1 MNRNGFFKTKSFRYG
16 STATAFTAAFI
27 AVVAIFNIIF
37 TALANRYMWYLDMTR
52 EEIFTLCD
60 ATKEILADVDEEI
73 NIYFASEPDVL
84 MQGDNSIYTQFVYN
98 TALQLEAEFDNIHVT
113 CKDIVKNRSF
123 FERFRTNTATEI
135 YTTSVIVE
143 SGTEVLVYG
152 LQSFFTTDGDDAST
166 VWAYSGEKKMVS
178 AILQVTSTELPIVYF
193 TSEHGEAIG
202 ASAAALFNLFAEN
215 GFDVRTINL
224 AKEEI
229 DEDARIVII
238 NNPVYDFIGAEAD
251 DESSNEIRKLDRF
264 LDKFG
269 CLLVF
274 ADPDNADRLSNLSEF
289 LEEWGVGFTPDTVIR
304 DTEHSISTDGM
315 SVVAKY
321 ETTTLGSSIYKDL
334 TRNLDTLPK
343 TISRYSMPIQI
354 LWEEGGSNSG
364 ARDVSA
370 ILTTYDT
377 AEAVRD
383 SAVVDTGSFN
393 LLTLSRE
400 SRIID
405 NEEYYSYVILSG
417 SSAFADSKYLLSNAY
432 ANSDILAST
441 MKATGREKVLADI
454 KFKVFDDTTLD
465 ITTAEANDWTVAMTL
480 VFPVIASITGL
491 VIWVRRKHA

>member
-1 MNRNGFFKTKSFRYG
+1 MNRNGFFRTKSFRYG

-27 AVVAIFNIIF
+27 AVVVVFNIIF
-37 TALANRYMWYLDMTR
+37 TALANRYMWYIDMTN
-52 EEIFTLCD
+52 EEVFTLSE
-60 ATKEILADVDEEI
+60 ATKELLSDVDEEI

-84 MQGDNSIYTQFVYN
+84 MQGDTSMYSRFVYN
-98 TALQLEAEFDNIHVT
+98 TALQLETEFDNIHVI

-123 FERFRTNTATEI
+123 FERFRTNTATQI

-143 SGTEVLVYG
+143 SGEEVQVYA
-152 LQSFFTTDGDDAST
+152 LQSFFTTEPEDGT
-166 VWAYSGEKKMVS
+166 VWAYSGERKFVS
-178 AILQVTSTELPIVYF
+178 AILQLTSAELPIVYF
-193 TSEHGEAIG
+193 TSEHGESIG
-202 ASAAALFNLFAEN
+202 DSAAELFHLFTEN

-238 NNPVYDFIGAEAD
+238 NNPRFDFIGSEAD

-269 CLLVF
+269 CLMVF
-274 ADPDNADRLSNLSEF
+274 ADPDHADRLNNLSEF

-304 DTEHSISTDGM
+304 DTEHSISTDGL

-321 ETTTLGSSIYKDL
+321 DTTTLGSSIYKDL

-354 LWEEGGSNSG
+354 LWEEGGSVSG
-364 ARDVSA
+364 SRDVSS

-377 AEAVRD
+377 AEAIYD
-383 SAVVDTGSFN
+383 GAVADEGTFH

-400 SRIID
+400 SRIIN
-405 NEEYYSYVILSG
+405 NEEYYSFVVVSG

-432 ANSDILAST
+432 ANSDILTST

-454 KFKVFDDTTLD
+454 DFKVFDDTTLD
-465 ITTAEANDWTVAMTL
+465 ITTAQANDWTVAMTVVL
-480 VFPVIASITGL
+480 PVIAAVTGL

>member
-27 AVVAIFNIIF
+27 AVVVVFNIIF
-37 TALANRYMWYLDMTR
+37 TALANRYMWYIDMTN
-52 EEIFTLCD
+52 EEVFTLSE
-60 ATKEILADVDEEI
+60 ATKELLADVDEEI

-84 MQGDNSIYTQFVYN
+84 MQGDKSMYTRFVYN
-98 TALQLEAEFDNIHVT
+98 TALQLETEFPNIHVT

-123 FERFRTNTATEI
+123 FERFRTNTATQI

-143 SGTEVLVYG
+143 SGEEVQVYA
-152 LQSFFTTDGDDAST
+152 LQSFFTTEPDDGT
-166 VWAYSGEKKMVS
+166 VWAYSGERKFVS
-178 AILQVTSTELPIVYF
+178 AILQLTSSELPIVYF
-193 TSEHGEAIG
+193 TSEHGESIG
-202 ASAAALFNLFAEN
+202 DSAAALFNLFAEN

-238 NNPVYDFIGAEAD
+238 NNPRFDFIGAEAD

-269 CLLVF
+269 CLMVF
-274 ADPDNADRLSNLSEF
+274 ADPDHADRLNNLSEF

-304 DTEHSISTDGM
+304 DTEHSISTDGL

-321 ETTTLGSSIYKDL
+321 DTTTLGSSIYKDL
-334 TRNLDTLPK
+334 TYNLDTLPK
-343 TISRYSMPIQI
+343 TISRYSMPIRI
-354 LWEEGGSNSG
+354 LWEEGGSVSG
-364 ARDVSA
+364 SRDVST

-377 AEAVRD
+377 AETIYDGAVTD
-383 SAVVDTGSFN
+383 EGTFN

-400 SRIID
+400 SRIIN
-405 NEEYYSYVILSG
+405 NEEYYSFVVVSG

-432 ANSDILAST
+432 ANSDILTST

-454 KFKVFDDTTLD
+454 EFKVFDDTTLD
-465 ITTAEANDWTVAMTL
+465 ITTAQANDWTVAMTV
-480 VFPVIASITGL
+480 VFPVIAAVTGL

>member
-1 MNRNGFFKTKSFRYG
+1 MNRNGFFRTKSFRYG

-27 AVVAIFNIIF
+27 AVVVVFNIIF
-37 TALANRYMWYLDMTR
+37 TALANRYMWYIDMTN
-52 EEIFTLCD
+52 EEVFTLSE
-60 ATKEILADVDEEI
+60 ATKELLSDVDEEI

-84 MQGDNSIYTQFVYN
+84 MQGDTSMYSRFVYN
-98 TALQLEAEFDNIHVT
+98 TALQLETEFDNIHVI

-123 FERFRTNTATEI
+123 FERFRTNTATQI

-143 SGTEVLVYG
+143 SGEEVQVYA
-152 LQSFFTTDGDDAST
+152 LQSFFTTEPEDGT
-166 VWAYSGEKKMVS
+166 VWAYSGERKFVS
-178 AILQVTSTELPIVYF
+178 AILQLTSAELPIVYF
-193 TSEHGEAIG
+193 TSEHGESIG
-202 ASAAALFNLFAEN
+202 DSAAELFHLFTEN

-238 NNPVYDFIGAEAD
+238 NNPRFDFIGSEAD

-269 CLLVF
+269 CLMVF
-274 ADPDNADRLSNLSEF
+274 ADPDHADRLNNLSEF

-304 DTEHSISTDGM
+304 DTEHSISTDGL

-321 ETTTLGSSIYKDL
+321 DTTTLGSSIYKDL

-343 TISRYSMPIQI
+343 TISRYSMPLQI
-354 LWEEGGSNSG
+354 LWEEGGSVSG
-364 ARDVSA
+364 SRDVST

-377 AEAVRD
+377 AETIYDGAV
-383 SAVVDTGSFN
+383 TEEGSFH

-400 SRIID
+400 SRIIN
-405 NEEYYSYVILSG
+405 NEEYYSFVVVSG

-432 ANSDILAST
+432 ANSDILTST

-454 KFKVFDDTTLD
+454 DFKVFDDTTLD
-465 ITTAEANDWTVAMTL
+465 ITTAQANDWTVAMTVVL
-480 VFPVIASITGL
+480 PVIAAVTGL

>member
-1 MNRNGFFKTKSFRYG
+1 MNRNGFFRTKSFRYG

-27 AVVAIFNIIF
+27 AVVVVFNIIF
-37 TALANRYMWYLDMTR
+37 TALANRYMWYIDMTN
-52 EEIFTLCD
+52 EEVFTLSE
-60 ATKEILADVDEEI
+60 ATKELLSDVDEEI

-84 MQGDNSIYTQFVYN
+84 MQGDTSMYSRFVYN
-98 TALQLEAEFDNIHVT
+98 TALQLETEFDNIHVI

-123 FERFRTNTATEI
+123 FERFRTNTATQI

-143 SGTEVLVYG
+143 SGEEVQVYA
-152 LQSFFTTDGDDAST
+152 LQSFFTTEPEDGT
-166 VWAYSGEKKMVS
+166 VWAYSGERKFVS
-178 AILQVTSTELPIVYF
+178 AILQLTSAELPIVYF
-193 TSEHGEAIG
+193 TSEHGESIG
-202 ASAAALFNLFAEN
+202 DSAAELFHLFTEN

-238 NNPVYDFIGAEAD
+238 NNPRFDFIGSEAD

-269 CLLVF
+269 CLMVF
-274 ADPDNADRLSNLSEF
+274 ADPDHADRLNNLSEF

-304 DTEHSISTDGM
+304 DTEHSISTDGL

-321 ETTTLGSSIYKDL
+321 DTTTLGSSIYKDL

-354 LWEEGGSNSG
+354 LWEEGGSVSG
-364 ARDVSA
+364 SRDVSS

-377 AEAVRD
+377 AEAIYD
-383 SAVVDTGSFN
+383 GAVADEGTFH

-400 SRIID
+400 SRIIN
-405 NEEYYSYVILSG
+405 NEEY
-417 SSAFADSKYLLSNAY
+417 
-432 ANSDILAST
+432 
-441 MKATGREKVLADI
+441 
-454 KFKVFDDTTLD
+454 
-465 ITTAEANDWTVAMTL
+465 
-480 VFPVIASITGL
+480 
-491 VIWVRRKHA
+491 

>member
-1 MNRNGFFKTKSFRYG
+1 MNRNGFFRTKSFRYG

-27 AVVAIFNIIF
+27 AVVVVFNIIF
-37 TALANRYMWYLDMTR
+37 TALANRYMWYIDMTN
-52 EEIFTLCD
+52 EEVFTLSE
-60 ATKEILADVDEEI
+60 ATKELLSDVDEEI

-84 MQGDNSIYTQFVYN
+84 MQGDTSMYSRFVYN
-98 TALQLEAEFDNIHVT
+98 TALQLETEFDNIHVI

-123 FERFRTNTATEI
+123 FERFRTNTATQI

-143 SGTEVLVYG
+143 SGEEVQVYA
-152 LQSFFTTDGDDAST
+152 LQSFFTTEPEDGT
-166 VWAYSGEKKMVS
+166 VWAYSGERKFVS
-178 AILQVTSTELPIVYF
+178 AILQLTSAELPIVYF
-193 TSEHGEAIG
+193 TSEHGESIG
-202 ASAAALFNLFAEN
+202 DSAAELFHLFTEN

-238 NNPVYDFIGAEAD
+238 NNPRFDFIGSEAD

-269 CLLVF
+269 CLMVF
-274 ADPDNADRLSNLSEF
+274 ADPDHADRLNNLSEF

-304 DTEHSISTDGM
+304 DTEHSISTDGL

-321 ETTTLGSSIYKDL
+321 DTTTLGSSIYKDL

-354 LWEEGGSNSG
+354 LWEEGGSVSG
-364 ARDVSA
+364 SRDVSS

-377 AEAVRD
+377 AEAIYD
-383 SAVVDTGSFN
+383 GAVADEGTFH

-400 SRIID
+400 SRIIN
-405 NEEYYSYVILSG
+405 NEEYYSFVVVSG

-432 ANSDILAST
+432 ANSDILTST

-454 KFKVFDDTTLD
+454 DFKVFDDTTLD
-465 ITTAEANDWTVAMTL
+465 ITTAQANDWTVAMTL
-480 VFPVIASITGL
+480 VFPVIAAVTGL

>member
-1 MNRNGFFKTKSFRYG
+1 MNRNGFFRTKSFRYG

-27 AVVAIFNIIF
+27 AVVVVFNIIF
-37 TALANRYMWYLDMTR
+37 TALANRYMWYIDMTN
-52 EEIFTLCD
+52 EEVFTLSE
-60 ATKEILADVDEEI
+60 ATKELLADVDEEI

-84 MQGDNSIYTQFVYN
+84 MQGDKSMYTRFVYN
-98 TALQLEAEFDNIHVT
+98 TALQLETEFSNIHVT

-123 FERFRTNTATEI
+123 FECFRTNTATQI

-143 SGTEVLVYG
+143 SGEEVQVYA
-152 LQSFFTTDGDDAST
+152 LQSFFTTEPDDGT
-166 VWAYSGEKKMVS
+166 VWAYSGERKFVS
-178 AILQVTSTELPIVYF
+178 AILQLTSSELPIVYF
-193 TSEHGEAIG
+193 TSEHGESIG
-202 ASAAALFNLFAEN
+202 ESAAALFNLFEEN

-229 DEDARIVII
+229 DGDARIVII
-238 NNPVYDFIGAEAD
+238 NNPRFDFIGAEAD

-269 CLLVF
+269 CLMVF
-274 ADPDNADRLSNLSEF
+274 ADPDHADRLNNLSEF

-304 DTEHSISTDGM
+304 DTEHSISTDGL

-321 ETTTLGSSIYKDL
+321 DTTTLGSSIYKDL
-334 TRNLDTLPK
+334 TYNLDTLPK

-354 LWEEGGSNSG
+354 LWEEGGSVSG
-364 ARDVSA
+364 SRDVST

-377 AEAVRD
+377 AETIYDGAVTD
-383 SAVVDTGSFN
+383 EGTFN

-400 SRIID
+400 SRIIN
-405 NEEYYSYVILSG
+405 NEEYYSFVVVSG

-432 ANSDILAST
+432 ANSDILTST

-454 KFKVFDDTTLD
+454 EFKVFDDTTLD
-465 ITTAEANDWTVAMTL
+465 ITTAQANDWTVAMTL
-480 VFPVIASITGL
+480 VFPVIAAVTGL

>member
-1 MNRNGFFKTKSFRYG
+1 MNRNGFFRTKSFRYG

-27 AVVAIFNIIF
+27 AVVVVFNIIF
-37 TALANRYMWYLDMTR
+37 TALANRYMWYIDMTN
-52 EEIFTLCD
+52 EEVFTLSE
-60 ATKEILADVDEEI
+60 ATKELLSDVDEEI

-84 MQGDNSIYTQFVYN
+84 MQGDTSMYSRFVYN
-98 TALQLEAEFDNIHVT
+98 TALQLETEFDNIHVI

-123 FERFRTNTATEI
+123 FERFRTNTATQI

-143 SGTEVLVYG
+143 SGEEVQVYA
-152 LQSFFTTDGDDAST
+152 LQSFFTTEPEDGT
-166 VWAYSGEKKMVS
+166 VWAYSGERKFVS
-178 AILQVTSTELPIVYF
+178 AILQLTSAELPIVYF
-193 TSEHGEAIG
+193 TSEHGESIG
-202 ASAAALFNLFAEN
+202 DSAAELFHLFTEN

-238 NNPVYDFIGAEAD
+238 NNPRFDFIGSEAD

-269 CLLVF
+269 CLMVF
-274 ADPDNADRLSNLSEF
+274 ADPDHADRLNNLSEF

-304 DTEHSISTDGM
+304 DTEHSISTDGL

-321 ETTTLGSSIYKDL
+321 DTTTLGSSIYKDL

-343 TISRYSMPIQI
+343 TISRYSMPLQI
-354 LWEEGGSNSG
+354 LWEEGGSVSG
-364 ARDVSA
+364 SRDVSS

-377 AEAVRD
+377 AEAIYD
-383 SAVVDTGSFN
+383 GAVADEGTFH

-400 SRIID
+400 SRIIN
-405 NEEYYSYVILSG
+405 NEEYYSFVVVSG

-432 ANSDILAST
+432 ANSDILTST

-454 KFKVFDDTTLD
+454 DFKVFDDTTLD
-465 ITTAEANDWTVAMTL
+465 ITTAQANDWTVAMTVVL
-480 VFPVIASITGL
+480 PVIAAVTGL

>member
-1 MNRNGFFKTKSFRYG
+1 MNRNGFFRTKSFRYG

-27 AVVAIFNIIF
+27 AVVVVFNIIF
-37 TALANRYMWYLDMTR
+37 TALANRYMWYIDMTN
-52 EEIFTLCD
+52 EEVFTLSE
-60 ATKEILADVDEEI
+60 ATKELLSDVDEEI

-84 MQGDNSIYTQFVYN
+84 MQGDTSMYSRFVYN
-98 TALQLEAEFDNIHVT
+98 TALQLETEFDNIHVI

-123 FERFRTNTATEI
+123 FERFRTNTATQI

-143 SGTEVLVYG
+143 SGEEVQVYA
-152 LQSFFTTDGDDAST
+152 LQSFFTTEPEDGT
-166 VWAYSGEKKMVS
+166 VWAYSGERKFVS
-178 AILQVTSTELPIVYF
+178 AILQLTSAELPIVYF
-193 TSEHGEAIG
+193 TSEHGESIG
-202 ASAAALFNLFAEN
+202 DSAAELFHLFTEN

-238 NNPVYDFIGAEAD
+238 NNPRFDFIGSEAD

-269 CLLVF
+269 CLMVF
-274 ADPDNADRLSNLSEF
+274 ADPDHADRLNNLSEF

-304 DTEHSISTDGM
+304 DTEHSISTDGL

-321 ETTTLGSSIYKDL
+321 DTTTLGSSIYKDL

-343 TISRYSMPIQI
+343 TISRYSMPLQI
-354 LWEEGGSNSG
+354 LWEEGGSVSG
-364 ARDVSA
+364 SRDVSS

-377 AEAVRD
+377 AEAIYD
-383 SAVVDTGSFN
+383 GAVTEEGSFH

-400 SRIID
+400 SRIIN
-405 NEEYYSYVILSG
+405 NEEYYSFVVVSG

-432 ANSDILAST
+432 ANSDILTST

-454 KFKVFDDTTLD
+454 DFKVFDDTTLD
-465 ITTAEANDWTVAMTL
+465 ITTAQANDWTVAMTVVL
-480 VFPVIASITGL
+480 PVIAAVTGL
-491 VIWVRRKHA
+491 VIWVRRMHA

>member
-1 MNRNGFFKTKSFRYG
+1 MNRNGFFRTKSFRYG

-27 AVVAIFNIIF
+27 AVVVVFNIIF
-37 TALANRYMWYLDMTR
+37 TALANRYMWYIDMTN
-52 EEIFTLCD
+52 EEVFTLSE
-60 ATKEILADVDEEI
+60 ATKELLSDVDEEI
-73 NIYFASEPDVL
+73 NIYFASEPDEL
-84 MQGDNSIYTQFVYN
+84 MQGDTSMYSRFVYN
-98 TALQLEAEFDNIHVT
+98 TALQLETEFDNIHVI

-123 FERFRTNTATEI
+123 FERFRTNTATQI

-143 SGTEVLVYG
+143 SGEEVQVYA
-152 LQSFFTTDGDDAST
+152 LQSFFTTEPDDGT
-166 VWAYSGEKKMVS
+166 VWAYSGERKFVS
-178 AILQVTSTELPIVYF
+178 AILQLTSAELPIVYF
-193 TSEHGEAIG
+193 TSEHGESIG
-202 ASAAALFNLFAEN
+202 DSAAELFHLFTEN

-238 NNPVYDFIGAEAD
+238 NNPRFDFIGSEAD

-269 CLLVF
+269 CLMVF
-274 ADPDNADRLSNLSEF
+274 ADPDHADRLNNLSEF

-304 DTEHSISTDGM
+304 DTEHSISTDGL

-321 ETTTLGSSIYKDL
+321 DTATLGNSIYKDL
-334 TRNLDTLPK
+334 TQNLETLPK

-354 LWEEGGSNSG
+354 LWEEGGSVSG
-364 ARDVSA
+364 SRDVSS

-377 AEAVRD
+377 AEAIYD
-383 SAVVDTGSFN
+383 GAVTDEGTFH

-400 SRIID
+400 SRIIN
-405 NEEYYSYVILSG
+405 NEEYYSFVVVSG

-432 ANSDILAST
+432 ANSDILTST

-454 KFKVFDDTTLD
+454 DFKVFDDTTLD
-465 ITTAEANDWTVAMTL
+465 ITTAQANDWTVAMTVVL
-480 VFPVIASITGL
+480 PVIAAVTGL

>member
-1 MNRNGFFKTKSFRYG
+1 MNRNGFFRTKSFRYG

-27 AVVAIFNIIF
+27 AVVVVFNIIF
-37 TALANRYMWYLDMTR
+37 TALANRYMWYIDMTN
-52 EEIFTLCD
+52 EEVFTLSE
-60 ATKEILADVDEEI
+60 ATKELLSDVDEEI

-84 MQGDNSIYTQFVYN
+84 MQGDTSMYSRFVYN
-98 TALQLEAEFDNIHVT
+98 TALQLETEFDNIHVI

-123 FERFRTNTATEI
+123 FERFRTNTATQI

-143 SGTEVLVYG
+143 SGEEVQVYA
-152 LQSFFTTDGDDAST
+152 LQSFFTTEPDDGT
-166 VWAYSGEKKMVS
+166 VWAYSGERKFVS
-178 AILQVTSTELPIVYF
+178 AILQLTSAELPIVYF
-193 TSEHGEAIG
+193 TSEHGESIG
-202 ASAAALFNLFAEN
+202 DSAAELFHLFTEN

-238 NNPVYDFIGAEAD
+238 NNPRFDFIGSEAD

-269 CLLVF
+269 CLMVF
-274 ADPDNADRLSNLSEF
+274 ADPDHADRLNNLSEF

-304 DTEHSISTDGM
+304 DTEHSISTDGL

-321 ETTTLGSSIYKDL
+321 DTATLGSSIYKDL
-334 TRNLDTLPK
+334 TQNLETLPK

-354 LWEEGGSNSG
+354 LWEEGGSVSG
-364 ARDVSA
+364 SRDVSS

-377 AEAVRD
+377 AEAIYD
-383 SAVVDTGSFN
+383 GAVADEGTFH

-400 SRIID
+400 SRIIN
-405 NEEYYSYVILSG
+405 NEEYYSFVVVSG

-432 ANSDILAST
+432 ANSDILTST

-454 KFKVFDDTTLD
+454 DFKVFDDTTLD
-465 ITTAEANDWTVAMTL
+465 ITTAQANDWTVAMTVVL
-480 VFPVIASITGL
+480 PVIAAVTGL

>member
-1 MNRNGFFKTKSFRYG
+1 MNRNGFFRTKSFRYG

-27 AVVAIFNIIF
+27 AVVVVFNIIF
-37 TALANRYMWYLDMTR
+37 TALANRYMWYIDMTN
-52 EEIFTLCD
+52 EEVFTLSE
-60 ATKEILADVDEEI
+60 ATKELLSDVDEEI

-84 MQGDNSIYTQFVYN
+84 MQGDTSMYSRFVYN
-98 TALQLEAEFDNIHVT
+98 TALQLETEFDNIHVI

-123 FERFRTNTATEI
+123 FERFRTNTATQI

-143 SGTEVLVYG
+143 SGEEVQVYA
-152 LQSFFTTDGDDAST
+152 LQSFFTTEPEDGT
-166 VWAYSGEKKMVS
+166 VWAYSGERKFVS
-178 AILQVTSTELPIVYF
+178 AILQLTSSDLPVVYF
-193 TSEHGEAIG
+193 TSEHGETIG
-202 ASAAALFNLFAEN
+202 DSAAALFQLFTEN

-238 NNPVYDFIGAEAD
+238 NNPRFDFIGSEAD

-269 CLLVF
+269 CLMVF
-274 ADPDNADRLSNLSEF
+274 ADPDHADRLNNLSEF

-304 DTEHSISTDGM
+304 DTEHSISTDGL

-321 ETTTLGSSIYKDL
+321 DTTTLGSSIYKDL

-343 TISRYSMPIQI
+343 TISRYSMPIRI
-354 LWEEGGSNSG
+354 LWEEGGSVSG
-364 ARDVSA
+364 SRDVSS

-377 AEAVRD
+377 AEAIYD
-383 SAVVDTGSFN
+383 GAVAEEGTFN

-400 SRIID
+400 SRIIN
-405 NEEYYSYVILSG
+405 NEEYYSFVVVSG

-432 ANSDILAST
+432 ANSDILTST

-454 KFKVFDDTTLD
+454 DFKVFDDTTLD
-465 ITTAEANDWTVAMTL
+465 ITTAQANDWTVAMTVVL
-480 VFPVIASITGL
+480 PVIAAVTGL

>member
-1 MNRNGFFKTKSFRYG
+1 MNRNGFFRTKSFRYG

-27 AVVAIFNIIF
+27 AVVVVFNIIF
-37 TALANRYMWYLDMTR
+37 TALANRYMWYIDMTN
-52 EEIFTLCD
+52 EEVFTLSE
-60 ATKEILADVDEEI
+60 ATKELLSDVDEEI

-84 MQGDNSIYTQFVYN
+84 MQGDTSMYSRFVYN
-98 TALQLEAEFDNIHVT
+98 TALQLETEFDNIHVI

-123 FERFRTNTATEI
+123 FERFRTNTATQI

-143 SGTEVLVYG
+143 SGEEVQVYA
-152 LQSFFTTDGDDAST
+152 LQSFFTTEPEDGT
-166 VWAYSGEKKMVS
+166 VWAYSGERKFVS
-178 AILQVTSTELPIVYF
+178 AILQLTSAELPIVYF
-193 TSEHGEAIG
+193 TSEHGESIG
-202 ASAAALFNLFAEN
+202 DSAAELFHLFTEN

-238 NNPVYDFIGAEAD
+238 NNPRFDFIGSEAD

-269 CLLVF
+269 CLMVF
-274 ADPDNADRLSNLSEF
+274 ADPDHADRLNNLSEF

-304 DTEHSISTDGM
+304 DTEHSISTDGL

-321 ETTTLGSSIYKDL
+321 DTATLGNSIYKDL
-334 TRNLDTLPK
+334 TQNLETLPK

-354 LWEEGGSNSG
+354 LWEEGGSVSG
-364 ARDVSA
+364 SRDVSS

-377 AEAVRD
+377 AEAIYD
-383 SAVVDTGSFN
+383 GAVTDEGTFH

-400 SRIID
+400 SRIIN
-405 NEEYYSYVILSG
+405 NEEYYSFVVVSG

-432 ANSDILAST
+432 ANSDILTST

-454 KFKVFDDTTLD
+454 DFKVFDDTTLD
-465 ITTAEANDWTVAMTL
+465 ITTAQANDWTVAMTVVL
-480 VFPVIASITGL
+480 PVIAAVTGL

>member
-27 AVVAIFNIIF
+27 AVVLVFNIIF
-37 TALANRYMWYLDMTR
+37 TALANRYMWYIDMTN

-60 ATKEILADVDEEI
+60 ATKELLADVDEEI

-84 MQGDNSIYTQFVYN
+84 MQGDNSMYTRFVYN
-98 TALQLEAEFDNIHVT
+98 TALQLETEFPNIHVT

-123 FERFRTNTATEI
+123 FERFRTNTATQI

-143 SGTEVLVYG
+143 SGEEVQVYS
-152 LQSFFTTDGDDAST
+152 LQSFFTIEPEDGT
-166 VWAYSGEKKMVS
+166 VWAYSGERKFVS
-178 AILQVTSTELPIVYF
+178 AILQLTSAELPIVYF
-193 TSEHGEAIG
+193 TSEHGESIG
-202 ASAAALFNLFAEN
+202 NSAAELFNLFAEN

-238 NNPVYDFIGAEAD
+238 NNPRFDFIGAEAD

-269 CLLVF
+269 CLMVF
-274 ADPDNADRLSNLSEF
+274 ADPDHAGRLNNLSEF
-289 LEEWGVGFTPDTVIR
+289 LEEWGIGFTPDTAIR
-304 DTEHSISTDGM
+304 DTEHSISTDGL

-321 ETTTLGSSIYKDL
+321 DTTTLGGSIYKDL
-334 TRNLDTLPK
+334 TQNLDTLPK

-354 LWEEGGSNSG
+354 LWEEGGSVSG
-364 ARDVSA
+364 SRDVSA

-377 AEAVRD
+377 AEAIYD
-383 SAVVDTGSFN
+383 GAVTEEGTFN

-400 SRIID
+400 SRIIN
-405 NEEYYSYVILSG
+405 NEEYYSFVVVSG

-432 ANSDILAST
+432 ANSDIISST

-454 KFKVFDDTTLD
+454 EFKVFDDTSLD
-465 ITTAEANDWTVAMTL
+465 ITTAQANDWTVAMTV
-480 VFPVIASITGL
+480 VFPVIAAITGL

>member
-1 MNRNGFFKTKSFRYG
+1 MNRNGFFRTKSFRYG

-27 AVVAIFNIIF
+27 AVVVVFNIIF
-37 TALANRYMWYLDMTR
+37 TALANRYMWYIDMTN
-52 EEIFTLCD
+52 EEVFTLSE
-60 ATKEILADVDEEI
+60 ATKELLSDVDEEI

-84 MQGDNSIYTQFVYN
+84 MQGDTSMYSRFVYN
-98 TALQLEAEFDNIHVT
+98 TALQLETEFDNIHVI

-123 FERFRTNTATEI
+123 FERFRTNTATQI

-143 SGTEVLVYG
+143 SGEEVQVYA
-152 LQSFFTTDGDDAST
+152 LQSFFTTEPEDGT
-166 VWAYSGEKKMVS
+166 VWAYSGERKFVS
-178 AILQVTSTELPIVYF
+178 AILQLTSAELPIVYF
-193 TSEHGEAIG
+193 TSEHGESIG
-202 ASAAALFNLFAEN
+202 DSAAELFHLFTEN

-238 NNPVYDFIGAEAD
+238 NNPRFDFIGSEAD

-269 CLLVF
+269 CLMVF
-274 ADPDNADRLSNLSEF
+274 AGPDHADRLNNLSEF

-304 DTEHSISTDGM
+304 DTEHSISTDGL

-321 ETTTLGSSIYKDL
+321 DTTTLGNSIYKDL
-334 TRNLDTLPK
+334 TQNLETLPK

-354 LWEEGGSNSG
+354 LWEEGGSVSG
-364 ARDVSA
+364 SRDVSS

-377 AEAVRD
+377 AEAIYD
-383 SAVVDTGSFN
+383 GAVADEGTFH

-400 SRIID
+400 SRIIN
-405 NEEYYSYVILSG
+405 NEEYYSFVVVSG

-432 ANSDILAST
+432 ANSDILTST

-454 KFKVFDDTTLD
+454 DFKVFDDTTLD
-465 ITTAEANDWTVAMTL
+465 ITTAQANDWTVAMTVVL
-480 VFPVIASITGL
+480 PVIAAVTGL

>member
-27 AVVAIFNIIF
+27 AVVVVFNIIF
-37 TALANRYMWYLDMTR
+37 TALANRYMWYIDMTK

-60 ATKEILADVDEEI
+60 ATKEILSDVDEEI

-84 MQGDNSIYTQFVYN
+84 MQGDNSMYTQFVYN

-123 FERFRTNTATEI
+123 FERFRTNTATQI

-143 SGTEVLVYG
+143 SGEEVQVYS
-152 LQSFFTTDGDDAST
+152 LQSFFTIEPEDGT
-166 VWAYSGEKKMVS
+166 VWAYSGERKFVS
-178 AILQVTSTELPIVYF
+178 AILQLTSAELPIVYF
-193 TSEHGEAIG
+193 TSEHGESIG
-202 ASAAALFNLFAEN
+202 NSAAELFNLFAEN

-238 NNPVYDFIGAEAD
+238 NNPRFDFIGAEAD

-269 CLLVF
+269 CLMVF
-274 ADPDNADRLSNLSEF
+274 ADPDHAGRLNNLSEF
-289 LEEWGVGFTPDTVIR
+289 LEEWGIGFTPDTAIR
-304 DTEHSISTDGM
+304 DTEHSISTDGL

-321 ETTTLGSSIYKDL
+321 DTTTLGSSIYKDM
-334 TRNLDTLPK
+334 TQNLDTLPK

-354 LWEEGGSNSG
+354 LWEEGGSVSG
-364 ARDVSA
+364 SRDVSA

-377 AEAVRD
+377 AEAIYD
-383 SAVVDTGSFN
+383 GAVAEEGTFN

-400 SRIID
+400 SRIIN
-405 NEEYYSYVILSG
+405 NEEYYSFVVVSG

-432 ANSDILAST
+432 ANSDIISST

-454 KFKVFDDTTLD
+454 EFKVFDDTTLD
-465 ITTAEANDWTVAMTL
+465 ITTAQANDWTVAMTV
-480 VFPVIASITGL
+480 VFPVIAAITGL

>member
-1 MNRNGFFKTKSFRYG
+1 MNRNGFFRTKSFRYG

-27 AVVAIFNIIF
+27 AVVVVFNIIF
-37 TALANRYMWYLDMTR
+37 TALANRYMWYIDMTN
-52 EEIFTLCD
+52 EEVFTLSE
-60 ATKEILADVDEEI
+60 ATKELLSDVDEEI

-84 MQGDNSIYTQFVYN
+84 MQGDTSMYSRFVYN
-98 TALQLEAEFDNIHVT
+98 TALQLETEFDNIHVI

-123 FERFRTNTATEI
+123 FERFRTNTATQI

-143 SGTEVLVYG
+143 SGEEVQVYA
-152 LQSFFTTDGDDAST
+152 LQSFFTTEPEDGT
-166 VWAYSGEKKMVS
+166 VWAYSGERKFVS
-178 AILQVTSTELPIVYF
+178 AILQLTSAELPIVYF
-193 TSEHGEAIG
+193 TSEHGESIG
-202 ASAAALFNLFAEN
+202 DSAAELFHLFTEN

-238 NNPVYDFIGAEAD
+238 NNPRFDFIGSEAD

-269 CLLVF
+269 CLMVF
-274 ADPDNADRLSNLSEF
+274 ADPDHADRLNNLSEF

-304 DTEHSISTDGM
+304 DTEHSISTDGL

-321 ETTTLGSSIYKDL
+321 DTTTLGSSIYKDL

-354 LWEEGGSNSG
+354 LWEEGGSVSG
-364 ARDVSA
+364 SRDVSS

-377 AEAVRD
+377 AEAIYD
-383 SAVVDTGSFN
+383 GAVTEEGSFH

-400 SRIID
+400 SRIIN
-405 NEEYYSYVILSG
+405 NEEYYSFVVVSG

-432 ANSDILAST
+432 ANSDILTST

-454 KFKVFDDTTLD
+454 DFKVFDDTTLD
-465 ITTAEANDWTVAMTL
+465 ITTAQANDWTVAMTVVL
-480 VFPVIASITGL
+480 PVIAAVTGL

>member
-1 MNRNGFFKTKSFRYG
+1 MNRNGFFRTKSFRYG

-27 AVVAIFNIIF
+27 AVVVVFNIIF
-37 TALANRYMWYLDMTR
+37 TALANRYMWYIDMTN
-52 EEIFTLCD
+52 EEVFTLSE
-60 ATKEILADVDEEI
+60 ATKELLSDVDEEI

-84 MQGDNSIYTQFVYN
+84 MQGDTSMYSRFVYN
-98 TALQLEAEFDNIHVT
+98 TALQLETEFDNIHVI

-123 FERFRTNTATEI
+123 FERFRTNTATQI

-143 SGTEVLVYG
+143 SGEEVQVYA
-152 LQSFFTTDGDDAST
+152 LQSFFTTEPEDGT
-166 VWAYSGEKKMVS
+166 VWAYSGERKFVS
-178 AILQVTSTELPIVYF
+178 AILQLTSAELPIVYF
-193 TSEHGEAIG
+193 TSEHGESIG
-202 ASAAALFNLFAEN
+202 DSAAELFHLFTEN

-238 NNPVYDFIGAEAD
+238 NNPRFDFIGSEAD

-269 CLLVF
+269 CLMVF
-274 ADPDNADRLSNLSEF
+274 ADPDHADRLNNLSEF

-304 DTEHSISTDGM
+304 DTEHSISTDGL

-321 ETTTLGSSIYKDL
+321 DTTTLGSSIYKDL

-354 LWEEGGSNSG
+354 LWEEGGSVSG
-364 ARDVSA
+364 SRDVST

-377 AEAVRD
+377 AETIYDGAV
-383 SAVVDTGSFN
+383 TEEGSFH

-400 SRIID
+400 SRIIN
-405 NEEYYSYVILSG
+405 NEEYYSFVVVSG

-432 ANSDILAST
+432 ANSDILTST

-454 KFKVFDDTTLD
+454 DFKVFDDTTLD
-465 ITTAEANDWTVAMTL
+465 ITTAQANDWTVAMTVVL
-480 VFPVIASITGL
+480 PVIAAVTGL

>member
-1 MNRNGFFKTKSFRYG
+1 MNRNGFFRTKSFRYG

-27 AVVAIFNIIF
+27 AVVVVFNIIF
-37 TALANRYMWYLDMTR
+37 TALANRYMWYIDMTN
-52 EEIFTLCD
+52 EEVFTLSE
-60 ATKEILADVDEEI
+60 ATKELLSDVDEEI

-84 MQGDNSIYTQFVYN
+84 MQGDTSMYSRFVYN
-98 TALQLEAEFDNIHVT
+98 TALQLETEFDNIHVI

-123 FERFRTNTATEI
+123 FERFRTNTATQI

-143 SGTEVLVYG
+143 SGEEVQVYA
-152 LQSFFTTDGDDAST
+152 LQSFFTTEPDDGT
-166 VWAYSGEKKMVS
+166 VWAYSGERKFVS
-178 AILQVTSTELPIVYF
+178 AILQLTSAELPIVYF
-193 TSEHGEAIG
+193 TSEHGESIG
-202 ASAAALFNLFAEN
+202 DSAAELFHLFTEN

-238 NNPVYDFIGAEAD
+238 NNPRFDFIGSEAD

-269 CLLVF
+269 CLMVF
-274 ADPDNADRLSNLSEF
+274 ADPDHADRLNNLSEF

-304 DTEHSISTDGM
+304 DTEHSISTDGL

-321 ETTTLGSSIYKDL
+321 DTATLGNSIYKDL
-334 TRNLDTLPK
+334 TQNLETLPK

-354 LWEEGGSNSG
+354 LWEEGGSVSG
-364 ARDVSA
+364 SRDVSS

-377 AEAVRD
+377 AEAIYD
-383 SAVVDTGSFN
+383 GAVADEGTFH

-400 SRIID
+400 SRIIN
-405 NEEYYSYVILSG
+405 NEEYYSFVVVSG

-432 ANSDILAST
+432 ANSDILTST

-454 KFKVFDDTTLD
+454 DFKVFDDTTLD
-465 ITTAEANDWTVAMTL
+465 ITTAQANDWTVAMTVVL
-480 VFPVIASITGL
+480 PVIAAVTGL

>member
-1 MNRNGFFKTKSFRYG
+1 MNRNGFFRTKSFRYG

-27 AVVAIFNIIF
+27 AVVVVFNIIF
-37 TALANRYMWYLDMTR
+37 TALANRYMWYIDMTN
-52 EEIFTLCD
+52 EEVFTLSE
-60 ATKEILADVDEEI
+60 ATKELLSDVDEEI

-84 MQGDNSIYTQFVYN
+84 MQGDTSMYSRFVYN
-98 TALQLEAEFDNIHVT
+98 TALQLEAEFDNIHVI

-123 FERFRTNTATEI
+123 FERFRTNTATQI

-143 SGTEVLVYG
+143 SGEEVQVYA
-152 LQSFFTTDGDDAST
+152 LQSFFTTEPEDGT
-166 VWAYSGEKKMVS
+166 VWAYSGERKFVS
-178 AILQVTSTELPIVYF
+178 AILQLTSSDLPVVYF
-193 TSEHGEAIG
+193 TAEHGETIG
-202 ASAAALFNLFAEN
+202 DSAAALFQLFTEN

-238 NNPVYDFIGAEAD
+238 NNPRFDFIGSEAD

-269 CLLVF
+269 CLMVF
-274 ADPDNADRLSNLSEF
+274 ADPDHADRLNNLSEF

-304 DTEHSISTDGM
+304 DTEHSISTDGL

-321 ETTTLGSSIYKDL
+321 DTTTLGSSIYKDL

-343 TISRYSMPIQI
+343 TISRYSMPIRI
-354 LWEEGGSNSG
+354 LWEEGGSVSG
-364 ARDVSA
+364 SRDVSS
-370 ILTTYDT
+370 ILATYDT
-377 AEAVRD
+377 AEAIHD
-383 SAVVDTGSFN
+383 GAVTEEGSFH

-400 SRIID
+400 SRIIN
-405 NEEYYSYVILSG
+405 NEEYYSFVVVSG

-432 ANSDILAST
+432 ANSDILTST

-454 KFKVFDDTTLD
+454 DFKVFDDTTLD
-465 ITTAEANDWTVAMTL
+465 ITTAQANDWTVAMTVVL
-480 VFPVIASITGL
+480 PVIAAVTGL

>member
-27 AVVAIFNIIF
+27 AVVVVFNIIF
-37 TALANRYMWYLDMTR
+37 TALANRYMWYIDMTK

-84 MQGDNSIYTQFVYN
+84 MQGDNSIYSQFVYN
-98 TALQLEAEFDNIHVT
+98 TALQLEAEFDNVHVI

-143 SGTEVLVYG
+143 SGTEVIVYG
-152 LQSFFTTDGDDAST
+152 LQSFFTTNPDDGS
-166 VWAYSGEKKMVS
+166 VWAYSGEKKFVS

-193 TSEHGEAIG
+193 TSEHGESIG
-202 ASAAALFNLFAEN
+202 QSAAELFNLFAEN

-229 DEDARIVII
+229 DEDARIIII
-238 NNPVYDFIGAEAD
+238 NNPIYDFIGAEAD
-251 DESSNEIRKLDRF
+251 DESANEIRKLDRF

-274 ADPDNADRLSNLSEF
+274 ADPDNAARLNNLSEF

-304 DTEHSISTDGM
+304 DTEHSISTDGL

-343 TISRYSMPIQI
+343 TISRYSMPIRI
-354 LWEEGGSNSG
+354 LWEEGGSTSG

-377 AEAVRD
+377 AEAVYD
-383 SAVVDTGSFN
+383 GAVTETGSFN
-393 LLTLSRE
+393 LLTLPRG

-405 NEEYYSYVILSG
+405 NEEPYSYVIVSG

-432 ANSDILAST
+432 ANSDILSST

-480 VFPVIASITGL
+480 VFPAIAAVTGL

>member
-1 MNRNGFFKTKSFRYG
+1 MNRNGFFRTKSFRYG

-27 AVVAIFNIIF
+27 AVVVVFNIIF
-37 TALANRYMWYLDMTR
+37 TALANRYMWYIDMTN
-52 EEIFTLCD
+52 EEVFTLSE
-60 ATKEILADVDEEI
+60 ATKELLSDVDEEI

-84 MQGDNSIYTQFVYN
+84 MQGDTSMYSRFVYN
-98 TALQLEAEFDNIHVT
+98 TALQLETEFDNIHVI

-123 FERFRTNTATEI
+123 FERFRTNTATQI

-143 SGTEVLVYG
+143 SGEEVQVYA
-152 LQSFFTTDGDDAST
+152 LQSFFTTEPEDGT
-166 VWAYSGEKKMVS
+166 VWAYSGERKFVS
-178 AILQVTSTELPIVYF
+178 AILQLTSAELPIVYF
-193 TSEHGEAIG
+193 TSEHGESIG
-202 ASAAALFNLFAEN
+202 DSAAELFHLFTEN

-238 NNPVYDFIGAEAD
+238 NNPRFDFIGSEAD

-269 CLLVF
+269 CLMVF
-274 ADPDNADRLSNLSEF
+274 ADPDHADRLNNLSEF

-304 DTEHSISTDGM
+304 DTEHSISTDGL

-321 ETTTLGSSIYKDL
+321 DTATLGNSIYKDL
-334 TRNLDTLPK
+334 TQNLETLPK

-354 LWEEGGSNSG
+354 LWEEGGSVSG
-364 ARDVSA
+364 SRDVSS

-377 AEAVRD
+377 AEAIYD
-383 SAVVDTGSFN
+383 GAVADEGTFH

-400 SRIID
+400 SRIIN
-405 NEEYYSYVILSG
+405 NEEYYSFVVVSG

-432 ANSDILAST
+432 ANSDILTST

-454 KFKVFDDTTLD
+454 DFKVFDDTTLD
-465 ITTAEANDWTVAMTL
+465 ITTAQANDWTVAMTVVL
-480 VFPVIASITGL
+480 PVIAAVTGL

>member
-1 MNRNGFFKTKSFRYG
+1 MNRNGFFRTKSFRYG

-27 AVVAIFNIIF
+27 AVVVVFNIIF
-37 TALANRYMWYLDMTR
+37 TALANRYMWYIDMTN
-52 EEIFTLCD
+52 EEVFTLSE
-60 ATKEILADVDEEI
+60 ATKELLSDVDEEI

-84 MQGDNSIYTQFVYN
+84 MQGDTSMYSRFVYN
-98 TALQLEAEFDNIHVT
+98 TALQLETEFDNIHVI

-123 FERFRTNTATEI
+123 FERFRTNTATQI

-143 SGTEVLVYG
+143 SGEEVQVYA
-152 LQSFFTTDGDDAST
+152 LQSFFTTEPEDGT
-166 VWAYSGEKKMVS
+166 VWAYSGERKFVS
-178 AILQVTSTELPIVYF
+178 AILQLTSAELPIVYF
-193 TSEHGEAIG
+193 TSEHGESIG
-202 ASAAALFNLFAEN
+202 DSAAELFHLFTEN

-238 NNPVYDFIGAEAD
+238 NNPRFDFIGSEAD

-269 CLLVF
+269 CLMVF
-274 ADPDNADRLSNLSEF
+274 ADPDHADRLNNLSEF

-354 LWEEGGSNSG
+354 LWEEGGSVSG
-364 ARDVSA
+364 SRDVSS

-377 AEAVRD
+377 AEAIYD
-383 SAVVDTGSFN
+383 GAVADEGTFH

-400 SRIID
+400 SRIIN
-405 NEEYYSYVILSG
+405 NEEYYSFVVVSG

-432 ANSDILAST
+432 ANSDILTST

-454 KFKVFDDTTLD
+454 DFKVFDDTTLD
-465 ITTAEANDWTVAMTL
+465 ITTAQANDWTVAMTVVL
-480 VFPVIASITGL
+480 PVIAAVTGL

>member
-27 AVVAIFNIIF
+27 AVVVVFNIIF
-37 TALANRYMWYLDMTR
+37 TALANRYMWYIDMTN
-52 EEIFTLCD
+52 EEVFTLSE
-60 ATKEILADVDEEI
+60 ATKELLADVDEEI

-84 MQGDNSIYTQFVYN
+84 MQGDKSMYTRFVYN
-98 TALQLEAEFDNIHVT
+98 TALQLETEFPNIHVT

-123 FERFRTNTATEI
+123 FERFRTNTATQI

-143 SGTEVLVYG
+143 SGEEVQVYA
-152 LQSFFTTDGDDAST
+152 LQSFFTTEPDDGT
-166 VWAYSGEKKMVS
+166 VWAYSGERKFVS
-178 AILQVTSTELPIVYF
+178 AILQLTSSELPIVYF
-193 TSEHGEAIG
+193 TSEHGESIG
-202 ASAAALFNLFAEN
+202 DSAAALFNLFAEN

-238 NNPVYDFIGAEAD
+238 NNPRFDFIGAEAD

-269 CLLVF
+269 CLMVF
-274 ADPDNADRLSNLSEF
+274 ADPDHADRLNNLSEF

-304 DTEHSISTDGM
+304 DTEHSISTDGL

-321 ETTTLGSSIYKDL
+321 DTTTLGSSIYKDL
-334 TRNLDTLPK
+334 TYNLDTLPK
-343 TISRYSMPIQI
+343 TISRYSMPIRI
-354 LWEEGGSNSG
+354 LWEEGGSVSG
-364 ARDVSA
+364 SRDVST

-377 AEAVRD
+377 AETIYDGAVTD
-383 SAVVDTGSFN
+383 EGTFN

-400 SRIID
+400 SRIIN
-405 NEEYYSYVILSG
+405 NEEYYSFVVVSG

-432 ANSDILAST
+432 ANSDILTST

-454 KFKVFDDTTLD
+454 EFKVFDDTTLD
-465 ITTAEANDWTVAMTL
+465 ITTAQANDWTVAMTL
-480 VFPVIASITGL
+480 VFPVIAAVTGL

>member
-1 MNRNGFFKTKSFRYG
+1 MNRNGFFRTKSFRYG

-27 AVVAIFNIIF
+27 AVVVVFNIIF
-37 TALANRYMWYLDMTR
+37 TALANRYMWYIDMTN
-52 EEIFTLCD
+52 EEVFTLSE
-60 ATKEILADVDEEI
+60 ATKELLSDVDEEI

-84 MQGDNSIYTQFVYN
+84 MQGDTSMYSRFVYN
-98 TALQLEAEFDNIHVT
+98 TALQLETEFDNIHVI

-123 FERFRTNTATEI
+123 FERFRTNTATQI

-143 SGTEVLVYG
+143 SGEEVQVYA
-152 LQSFFTTDGDDAST
+152 LQSFFTTEPEDGT
-166 VWAYSGEKKMVS
+166 VWAYSGERKFVS
-178 AILQVTSTELPIVYF
+178 AILQLTSAELPIVYF
-193 TSEHGEAIG
+193 TSEHGESIG
-202 ASAAALFNLFAEN
+202 DSAAELFHLFTEN

-238 NNPVYDFIGAEAD
+238 NNPRFDFIGSEAD

-269 CLLVF
+269 CLMVF
-274 ADPDNADRLSNLSEF
+274 ADPDHADRLNNLSEF

-304 DTEHSISTDGM
+304 DTEHSISTDGL

-321 ETTTLGSSIYKDL
+321 DTTTLGSSIYKDL

-343 TISRYSMPIQI
+343 TISRYSMPLQI
-354 LWEEGGSNSG
+354 LWEEGGSVSG
-364 ARDVSA
+364 SRDVSS

-377 AEAVRD
+377 AEAIYD
-383 SAVVDTGSFN
+383 GAVTEEGSFH

-400 SRIID
+400 SRIIN
-405 NEEYYSYVILSG
+405 NEEYYSFVVVSG

-432 ANSDILAST
+432 ANSDILTST

-454 KFKVFDDTTLD
+454 DFKVFDDTTLD
-465 ITTAEANDWTVAMTL
+465 ITTAQANDWTVAMTVVL
-480 VFPVIASITGL
+480 PVIAAVTGL